1 MIVEELPDLSPG
13 PGQVL
18 VEPIACG
25 ICGSDLHTVDHA
37 HDLVSAAKDAG
48 GGFSAQ
54 LDPDRDLVMGHEVSC
69 RVLAVG

>member
-1 MIVEELPDLSPG
+1 MRAAILRAGQMVVEDLADLTPG

-37 HDLVSAAKDAG
+37 HDLVAAAVAAG
-48 GGFSAQ
+48 
-54 LDPDRDLVMGHEVSC
+54 
-69 RVLAVG
+69 VGTRR